1 MTTPTSGCTLLLL
14 RHAKAEHV
22 QGKPDHDRG
31 LAPRGRRD
39 ARAVGV
45 WISDPAR
52 AAVLDLVLCS
62 TSERTRQ
69 TLDGVLAGGACAKDT
84 RFDERIYDASAAGL
98 LDVLREVPD
107 AVNALL
113 MIGHA
118 PGIPV
123 LATALAH
130 DDSGSTDVIDRL
142 SLGFPTSALAVLEF
156 EGRWATLAPE
166 TAYLRDFVVPQR

>member
-1 MTTPTSGCTLLLL
+1 MSTATSGRTLILM

-22 QGKPDHDRG
+22 QGRPDHERG
-31 LAPRGRRD
+31 LAPRGRGD

-45 WISDPAR
+45 WISDPSH

-62 TSERTRQ
+62 TSQRTRQ
-69 TLDGVLAGGACAKDT
+69 TLEVVFAGGASAKDT
-84 RFDERIYDASAAGL
+84 RFDERIYDASAASL
-98 LDVLREVPD
+98 LDLLREVPD
-107 AVNALL
+107 SVNSVL

-130 DDSGSTDVIDRL
+130 DESASTDVIDRL
-142 SLGFPTSALAVLEF
+142 SLGFPTSALAVLGF
-156 EGRWATLAPE
+156 EGRWARLAPE
-166 TAYLRDFVVPQR
+166 SAYLRDFVVPRA